1 MINHRKIKP
10 RGMPK
15 PFPKVPILLLIF
27 LAFSVSLSAQK
38 GARYAQEGVEYYNRG
53 QYQRAIGE
61 FTSANNAANGSVPLY
76 HYWLARLHIAVQDVP
91 NALYWMDQ
99 YLESGEEDYIEEILG
114 YQEIINHSDKIFESF
129 EMRPLPSYLQSRN
142 SDYGAVL
149 QPQGNYLYF
158 NSMRPARKDKENIWR
173 AEAFQNGFGKPELMT
188 TWSTDANEAIG
199 SFSTDG
205 KTAYL
210 FGNYERG
217 KLDGDIYTSTL
228 DGKWSK
234 PKNLESVN
242 SPAVD
247 THPFVYD
254 DKIMFFTSSREGGY
268 GGTDIWFSL
277 KIGGEW
283 QEPVNAGP
291 QINTPKNEQT
301 PAMICIEEEIVVD
314 GKIRPYREMALF
326 FASDGHG
333 GFGGYDLFKAVHEG
347 PYWDKW
353 NLPQN
358 LGLPINS
365 IRDDRYFN
373 LCPDSNQL
381 FFSSDRDA
389 SSFEKMFVAYTQFTI
404 PGYKVQETEDG
415 ERIYIPI
422 DPQEGDGRDAIEPTQ
437 PEFITFRGRLTD
449 EQSRAVVAD
458 INFSGYP
465 FDKLYKKVVTTD
477 RDGSYEIK
485 LPWADP
491 YHVVINPDGYM
502 IHQQSVPAPKDNQ
515 PVELNFVIKALLPD
529 KVFVFNN
536 IQFEFD
542 KATIKEESYEI
553 LNDIALTL
561 LNNPEVSLEISGH
574 TCSIGD
580 EDYNQR
586 LSERRAKAV
595 VDYLVGKK
603 ISRKRLEYKGY
614 GETDPLNDNST
625 PEKRALNR
633 RVEVKVIE

>member
-1 MINHRKIKP
+1 MINQYLKA
-10 RGMPK
+10 RGTPK
-15 PFPKVPILLLIF
+15 PCPKLLILLLIL
-27 LAFSVSLSAQK
+27 LACSSLFAQK

-53 QYQRAIGE
+53 QYRRAIDE
-61 FTSANNAANGSVPLY
+61 FSSANNAAGGNVPLY

-91 NALYWMDQ
+91 KALFWMDK
-99 YLESGEEDYIEEILG
+99 YLESGEETYAEEIRS
-114 YQEIINHSDKIFESF
+114 YQQIIKHSDKVFKSF
-129 EMRPLPSYLQSRN
+129 EMRPLPSWLHSRN

-149 QPQGNYLYF
+149 QPQGKYLYF
-158 NSMRPARKDKENIWR
+158 NSMRPARKDKENIWC
-173 AEAFQNGFGKPELMT
+173 AEAFQNGFGRPELMKA
-188 TWSTDANEAIG
+188 WSTDANEAIG

-217 KLDGDIYTSTL
+217 KLDGDIYTSTW

-234 PKNLESVN
+234 PKNLSSVN

-291 QINTPKNEQT
+291 QINTPQNEQT
-301 PAMICIEEEIVVD
+301 PALICIEEEIVVD

-365 IRDDRYFN
+365 IRNDRYFN
-373 LCPDSNQL
+373 LCPDSNRL
-381 FFSSDRDA
+381 FFSSDRDG
-389 SSFEKMFVAYTQFTI
+389 SNFEKMFVAYTQFTI

-415 ERIYIPI
+415 ERIYTPI
-422 DPQEGDGRDAIEPTQ
+422 EPQEGDGRDAEEPIR

-449 EQSRAVVAD
+449 DQGRPVEAD

-465 FDKLYKKVVTTD
+465 SEKLYKKVVTTD
-477 RDGSYEIK
+477 RDGYYEVTI
-485 LPWADP
+485 PWADP

-502 IHQQSVPAPKDNQ
+502 IHQQRVPAPNDDE
-515 PVELNFVIKALLPD
+515 PVELNFAITALLLD

-542 KATIKEESYEI
+542 EATIMEESHQI
-553 LNDIALTL
+553 LNDIVLTL

-574 TCSIGD
+574 TCNIGA
-580 EDYNQR
+580 EDYNQK

-595 VDYLVGKK
+595 VDYLIDKQ
-603 ISRKRLEYKGY
+603 IQADRLQYKGY
-614 GETDPLNDNST
+614 GESDPLNDNST
-625 PEKRALNR
+625 PEQRALNR